1 MNKITFCIPSK
12 DNLRY
17 LKNSVKSIR
26 ENSIIQHDII
36 VYVDGDNDKTSHWLD
51 SEGITYLKNESDS
64 PKGIAYA
71 YNRCIEAATTPIV
84 CMFHADM
91 YMGKGFDIA
100 ILKYIKPSTVVSGT
114 RIEPPLH
121 PKGLEKI
128 VKDFGM
134 YPEDFTK
141 EKFND
146 FVDKTISENKD
157 IITKGIFAPWAIY
170 KEDITSIGMHD
181 EKYHSYH
188 EDSDIF
194 NRFILNGYE
203 IIQTWE
209 GLVYHLTCRGGQFQD
224 GIEQVTTN
232 EAFHKMKKY
241 ALNLYINK
249 WGTFV
254 QNNEYQY
261 PILSPVY
268 KKSINISNSST
279 QLEEIL
285 KPWFNEGKDIIVNVD
300 GKTFT
305 QQDFIYIQQ
314 LNSIIKDSGEV
325 GEFELG
331 NLKIKINSLDEYQ
344 NTLIKL

>member
-1 MNKITFCIPSK
+1 M
-12 DNLRY
+12 
-17 LKNSVKSIR
+17 
-26 ENSIIQHDII
+26 
-36 VYVDGDNDKTSHWLD
+36 
-51 SEGITYLKNESDS
+51 
-64 PKGIAYA
+64 
-71 YNRCIEAATTPIV
+71 
-84 CMFHADM
+84 
-91 YMGKGFDIA
+91 
-100 ILKYIKPSTVVSGT
+100 
-114 RIEPPLH
+114 
-121 PKGLEKI
+121 
-128 VKDFGM
+128 
-134 YPEDFTK
+134 
-141 EKFND
+141 
-146 FVDKTISENKD
+146 
-157 IITKGIFAPWAIY
+157 
-170 KEDITSIGMHD
+170 
-181 EKYHSYH
+181 
-188 EDSDIF
+188 
-194 NRFILNGYE
+194 
-203 IIQTWE
+203 
-209 GLVYHLTCRGGQFQD
+209 YHLTCRGGQFQD
-224 GIEQVTTN
+224 GIEQITTN
-232 EAFHKMKKY
+232 EAFHKMKNY